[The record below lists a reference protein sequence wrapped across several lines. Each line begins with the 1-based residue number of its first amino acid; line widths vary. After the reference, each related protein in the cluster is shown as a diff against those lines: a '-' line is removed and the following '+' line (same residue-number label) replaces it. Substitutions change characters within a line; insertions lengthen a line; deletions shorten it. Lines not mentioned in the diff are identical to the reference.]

1 MIPTDNYSQ
10 HIRQVCAGLDRALAE
25 TNFDSLLIYSG
36 HPPLRF
42 RDDQH
47 YPFRCNPQFRW
58 LVPEAYASSWL
69 HYTPGS
75 RPKLLLFQPDDY
87 WHSVPAL
94 PDTFW
99 SSELDITPFSS
110 DSELRKLL
118 SSGDRRAC
126 LGDTSGSSADLETGE
141 PNPEK
146 LNALLDWQRSF
157 KTAYEQDCLREANR
171 IAVRGHR
178 AVARGLQSPCSEN
191 DLNLAYMKAC
201 GQAESRLPYDNIVAL
216 NEHAAV
222 LHWTA
227 LSTERLQPKEVRSL
241 LIDAGADCFG
251 YAADITRTYAGAVGL
266 FSDMLQAM
274 DDLQQDIIAS
284 ISAGNSY
291 VDLHRSAQA
300 GITGVL
306 RDFGVFRV
314 SEEQALEEGLI
325 QAFFPHGL
333 GHQLGLQV
341 HDVAGLQSHPAGTPL
356 VPPEDSPALRNT
368 RNIEEDQVFTIEP
381 GLYFIES
388 LLRPL
393 YDSDRRAS
401 VNWATVEKLIPYGG
415 IRVEDNVVVQA
426 QGVEN
431 LTRNAF
437 ATAATTPEDQGDT
450 R

>member
-1 MIPTDNYSQ
+1 MIPTDNYIQ
-10 HIRQVCAGLDRALAE
+10 HLEQVCAHLDQALAD
-25 TNFDSLLIYSG
+25 TNFDNLLIYSG

-58 LVPEAYASSWL
+58 IVPEAYARSWIL
-69 HYTPGS
+69 YNPGS
-75 RPKLLLFQPDDY
+75 RPQLLLHQPDDY

-99 SSELDITPFSS
+99 SDQLDIKPFST
-110 DSELRKLL
+110 DSELKGLL
-118 SSGDRRAC
+118 SSAGKRAC
-126 LGDTSGSSADLETGE
+126 LGDTAGCNADLAPGE
-141 PNPEK
+141 ANPAG
-146 LNALLDWQRSF
+146 LNSLLDWQRSF
-157 KTAYEQDCLREANR
+157 KTAYEHDCLREANR

-201 GQAESRLPYDNIVAL
+201 GQGENSLPYDNIVAL

-227 LSTERLQPKEVRSL
+227 LSTQRQQPKEILSL
-241 LIDAGADCFG
+241 LIDAGADCYG
-251 YAADITRTYAGAVGL
+251 YAADITRTYAGEVGL
-266 FSDMLQAM
+266 FADMLAAM
-274 DDLQQDIIAS
+274 DSLQQDIIAS
-284 ISAGNSY
+284 IAIGNSY
-291 VDLHRSAQA
+291 VDLHRFAQA
-300 GITGVL
+300 GITKIL
-306 RDFGVFRV
+306 RDFGIFRV
-314 SEEQALEEGLI
+314 SVEQALDEGLV
-325 QAFFPHGL
+325 QSFFPHGL
-333 GHQLGLQV
+333 GHPLGLQV
-341 HDVAGLQSHPAGTPL
+341 HDVAGLQSDPAGAPAP
-356 VPPEDSPALRNT
+356 PPEDSPALRNT
-368 RNIEEDQVFTIEP
+368 RIIEEDQVFTIEP

-393 YDSDRRAS
+393 YDSDRRSS
-401 VNWATVEKLIPYGG
+401 VNWATVENLIPYGG
-415 IRVEDNVVVQA
+415 IRVEDNIVVQA

-437 ATAATTPEDQGDT
+437 ATAATSAEDQGDY